1 MSRRTVIDE
10 GDPGRFELPD
20 DNTAPARARS
30 HTRLVLGRWSLPRVV
45 EPLVLVVSEL
55 VTNAVRHGRPPAAMW
70 LRRAG
75 RGVRVDVHDESSAVG
90 PANSAGRWDHRAELD
105 AEGGRGLSLID
116 AASVDHGVD
125 QVPDDGKQVWAV
137 VEPEA
142 EESKG

>member
-1 MSRRTVIDE
+1 MRSKGTVSDE
-10 GDPGRFELPD
+10 GHPGRFELPD
-20 DNTAPARARS
+20 DNTAPALARS

-55 VTNAVRHGRPPAAMW
+55 VTNAVRHGRPPVAMW

-90 PANSAGRWDHRAELD
+90 PADGGGGWDSADLD
-105 AEGGRGLSLID
+105 AEGGRGLPLID